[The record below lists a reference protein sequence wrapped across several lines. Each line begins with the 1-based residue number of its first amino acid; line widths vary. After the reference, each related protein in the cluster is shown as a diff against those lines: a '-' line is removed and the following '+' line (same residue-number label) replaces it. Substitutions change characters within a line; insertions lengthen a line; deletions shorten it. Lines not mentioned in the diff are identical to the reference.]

1 MVVNSCRQEQ
11 YITSSDLETATRW
24 FEPSSLNHN
33 PHQPSSIIEDS
44 PPCLP
49 GSFPGF
55 VEPENTYCELY
66 IEFMTVFSTNRI
78 ATYKHLHTRART
90 HTSTHA
96 HTRTRT
102 HIQHT
107 RAHTRTHTRAH
118 THIRSHLMRCR
129 RIDLS
134 QRVLI
139 RLGRFFDHFEAG
151 TDLQRGGVRFVM
163 TSR

>member
-90 HTSTHA
+90 HE
-96 HTRTRT
+96 RTRT
-102 HIQHT
+102 HHT
-107 RAHTRTHTRAH
+107 HTRTHAH
-118 THIRSHLMRCR
+118 AHIRRHLMRCG
-129 RIDLS
+129 RIELS

-139 RLGRFFDHFEAG
+139 RLGLFFDHFEAENVIYNVVVL
-151 TDLQRGGVRFVM
+151 DLSYHLCFV
-163 TSR
+163 